1 MTNTTAAPRVAATIS
16 SEGDVTLE
24 IGTRIETSVHDSL
37 PAARQAIVQRVSQI
51 ADRRGEPVSAIMQDP
66 AGVWPVL
73 VHANGR
79 VEERAAQA
87 APALPP
93 EETRQE
99 ETPAAVTPPSEP
111 QPAQAPTLSAP
122 EPAAPEPTP
131 VVAPAPRT
139 EAPAAHAKVPQST
152 RRSFLATETR
162 QEPATDGFRGVLARM
177 GLNLQPSAAER
188 ARRADEQAISQHWPG
203 PRTIA
208 VVNGKGGASKT
219 PTVVLL
225 SAVFA
230 RFGGAGVLAWD
241 NNQTRGTLGWRTEQ
255 GAHESTLLDLLPQV
269 PQLLSA
275 NAQSA
280 DLAHFVHHQ
289 TRDKFDVLRSQ
300 PMALAANQRIDA
312 ADVDN
317 IHSIGRKYYRLIF
330 IDSGNDESDPLWQRM
345 IDHTDQLVVATTTRD
360 DHAEAGALLLEALG
374 QRDERS
380 ADLAQR
386 AIVVVNQANDK
397 APKNDAADVA
407 SGYSSLARQ
416 AVTIPHDPAMVDGIL
431 RYGALHKNTQRAWIA
446 AAAAVAR
453 GL

>member
-1 MTNTTAAPRVAATIS
+1 MTNTITTTPPRIAATIS
-16 SEGDVTLE
+16 DDGGVTLQ
-24 IGTRIETSVHDSL
+24 IGTRVETSTHDTI
-37 PAARQAIVQRVSQI
+37 PAAREAIVERI
-51 ADRRGEPVSAIMQDP
+51 ALIAARRGQPLSAIMQDP
-66 AGVWPVL
+66 NGVWPVII
-73 VHANGR
+73 HGNGR
-79 VEERAAQA
+79 VEENTAK
-87 APALPP
+87 
-93 EETRQE
+93 
-99 ETPAAVTPPSEP
+99 
-111 QPAQAPTLSAP
+111 
-122 EPAAPEPTP
+122 AAPEPEPEDVADVPASKDEVTAAP
-131 VVAPAPRT
+131 VAYDPPQPAPASDVHSPAVQARPESSPAP
-139 EAPAAHAKVPQST
+139 EALSLPPST

-177 GLNLQPSAAER
+177 GIRVQPSAAER
-188 ARRADEQAISQHWPG
+188 ARRADEQAISQHWAG

-230 RFGGAGVLAWD
+230 RYGGAGVLAWAT
-241 NNQTRGTLGWRTEQ
+241 NQTRGTLGWRTEQ
-255 GAHESTLLDLLPQV
+255 GAHESTLLELLPEV
-269 PQLLSA
+269 PQLLSPT
-275 NAQSA
+275 AQSA
-280 DLAHFVHHQ
+280 DLARFVHHQ

-300 PMALAANQRIDA
+300 PMALAENQRIDA
-312 ADVDN
+312 ADVDD
-317 IHSIGRKYYRLIF
+317 IHSIARKYYRLIF

-374 QRDERS
+374 KRDERS

-386 AIVVVNQANDK
+386 AVVVVNQANGK
-397 APKNDAADVA
+397 APKRDALDVA

-416 AVTIPHDPAMVDGIL
+416 AVTIPHDPGMVDGIL
-431 RYGALHKNTQRAWIA
+431 RYSALNRDTQRAWVA